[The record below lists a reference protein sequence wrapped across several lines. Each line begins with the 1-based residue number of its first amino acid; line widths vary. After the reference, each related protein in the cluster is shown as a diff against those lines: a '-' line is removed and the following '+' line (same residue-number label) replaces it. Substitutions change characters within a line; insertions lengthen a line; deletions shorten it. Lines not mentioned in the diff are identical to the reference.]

1 MRRKFESE
9 TEDLNIWVAFTDLM
23 SNSFLIISL
32 FLITSFLIGFTR
44 SKLNAKEGKKAT
56 DLIPTLEKRNNE
68 LEQRNRILQQEID
81 RLKPIVLDR
90 LKPIVPQKNDTP
102 PIIFLRDS
110 GAIRF
115 KSGSAGLQGQQMLRE
130 FDKKDGLIEEIENN
144 AKSYGINLVEII
156 GHTDPQPIGGV
167 SSNLDKDLANIANN
181 ADIDRVTAD
190 RLVAGSNADLGL
202 MRAVEIMR
210 ILRYHQKNNGKLQGL
225 EFRAYSAAQLVPPK
239 LPNNEKP
246 KDDDKRRI
254 EIRFTRLDE
263 KNTIGR

>member
-1 MRRKFESE
+1 MKRRQELE
-9 TEDLNIWVAFTDLM
+9 NDDLNIWVAFTDLM
-23 SNSFLIISL
+23 SNSFLIINL
-32 FLITSFLIGFTR
+32 FLITSFLVNVAK
-44 SKLNAKEGKKAT
+44 SKSGKSEVK
-56 DLIPTLEKRNNE
+56 DYGILISTLERKNSDLEKRN
-68 LEQRNRILQQEID
+68 QDLQKEID
-81 RLKPIVLDR
+81 KLKPSIP
-90 LKPIVPQKNDTP
+90 KKSDTP

-115 KSGSAGLQGQQMLRE
+115 KSGSAGLQGQQMLQE
-130 FDKKDGLIEEIENN
+130 FDKKDGLIDEIENN
-144 AKSYGINLVEII
+144 ARSYGINLVEII
-156 GHTDPQPIGGV
+156 GHTDLQPIGGV

-190 RLVAGSNADLGL
+190 GLVAGSNADLGL

-263 KNTIGR
+263 SNTIGR